1 MNKPNTS
8 IYIKLFLAAV
18 IFSACRG
25 NPSTKPPIHPNQNMD
40 FGEQFEAQEANPFF
54 KDGRGMRTPVT
65 GTVARGF
72 LNADSRVHEGIE
84 SNGKFVKIIPAKID
98 KAFIDRGHDQYN
110 IYCSPCHGGLGD
122 GRGMIVSYGL
132 VPPPNYHDDR
142 LRNIEDG
149 YIYDVATNGIRSML
163 GYKSQIPKDSDRWA
177 IVAYIRALQKSQ
189 YASENDLQGYELT
202 VAEKT
207 AHLAKEELVKKEKEA
222 AVKALASI
230 SVEEL
235 VTKGKELFTS
245 KTCSTCHSIDGSKII
260 GPTFKNSFGR
270 KVEFTDG
277 TSGIADEAYLTVTI
291 KNSNS
296 KNVKDYIPAMPNFND
311 LLTEVEVKALVEYI
325 KTVK

>member
-1 MNKPNTS
+1 MSDITS
-8 IYIKLFLAAV
+8 QTLVELVKNIKE
-18 IFSACRG
+18 
-25 NPSTKPPIHPNQNMD
+25 K
-40 FGEQFEAQEANPFF
+40 
-54 KDGRGMRTPVT
+54 
-65 GTVARGF
+65 
-72 LNADSRVHEGIE
+72 
-84 SNGKFVKIIPAKID
+84 KISSEETT

-207 AHLAKEELVKKEKEA
+207 AHLAKEELAKKEKEA

-277 TSGIADEAYLTVTI
+277 TSGIADEAYLTESI
-291 KNSNS
+291 KNSNA
-296 KNVKDYIPAMPNFND
+296 KIVKDYIPAMPNFND